1 MIKSDMTDVTLEFF
15 FFEHTL
21 WLKNKLYLRFIEFTI
36 KFIRYL
42 KILKI
47 KKHINGKQ
55 EGINYYNDLTKL
67 LNGFLHSFG
76 HHTDVYVDEYIKET
90 EHYTTTMAAQF
101 VEHCQKEY
109 MQASKKVN

>member
-1 MIKSDMTDVTLEFF
+1 MKRFKFKILALSFDFLPFYFKGLISPCVGWTSIKIKAQVMIKSDMTDVTLEFF

-47 KKHINGKQ
+47 KK
-55 EGINYYNDLTKL
+55 LR
-67 LNGFLHSFG
+67 
-76 HHTDVYVDEYIKET
+76 
-90 EHYTTTMAAQF
+90 
-101 VEHCQKEY
+101 
-109 MQASKKVN
+109 